1 MAYFYW
7 KFSSTWCLLK
17 KCIAMNVLQW
27 LDNFCLKFHYFTLI
41 LLLHFSTYLG
51 CRHNEYPVKE
61 TASLYL
67 KLPVKPAF
75 FSVFLLF
82 WIDKSLLVLNLFI
95 SEYLDKIP
103 PWKEMKE
110 VFSVKIQTENC
121 CFGKLNKAQAAQ
133 IKNKLK
139 SLSTFMKISRYIP
152 EVKTI
157 WIDQWLAKYICK
169 LERIREKRGVGKK
182 VRFVPNTVGWSGR
195 QHNPWKILQFLP
207 SFKLTQNCFVNM
219 KISFPWK
226 LAI

>member
-7 KFSSTWCLLK
+7 KFSGTWCLLK

-139 SLSTFMKISRYIP
+139 SLSTFMKISGYIP

-169 LERIREKRGVGKK
+169 LERIWENLALANKLGLFQLQLGGLGGNTTPGK
-182 VRFVPNTVGWSGR
+182 FCSFYLHLNW
-195 QHNPWKILQFLP
+195 HKIVL
-207 SFKLTQNCFVNM
+207 
-219 KISFPWK
+219 
-226 LAI
+226 